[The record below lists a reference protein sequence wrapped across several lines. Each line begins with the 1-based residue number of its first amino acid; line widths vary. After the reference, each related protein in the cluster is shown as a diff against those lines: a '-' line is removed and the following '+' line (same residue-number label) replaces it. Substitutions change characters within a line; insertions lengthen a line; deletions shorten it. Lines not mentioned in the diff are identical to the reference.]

1 MRAALFFAFV
11 LVTAIGVALIA
22 GCARATDDPGLD
34 ALLRVACAQ
43 FYRGALPAASDG
55 PAISSFMDASS
66 IIRAGELGAPLSG
79 VVTRDTTAV
88 AIYLEG
94 DPGYWIVTPGAE
106 DATAL
111 GQLDFGARLSFSPL
125 LPAGSYTL
133 AGRAS
138 DGAGRFGPPTRNPL
152 MTSDTPV
159 GGTLVVGLKWD
170 SEADLDLHL
179 LIPDGTEIW
188 ANKINSYTP
197 PPPGTP
203 GDPNAF
209 KSGGILD
216 FDSNANCQIDGRR
229 AENVYWTMAP
239 PSGHYIA
246 RVDTYSLCGVP
257 QANWQLAVT
266 LDGASLGRA
275 SGAGRDSDAAL
286 THGRGAGVTALEFD
300 IP

>member
-1 MRAALFFAFV
+1 MRAL
-11 LVTAIGVALIA
+11 LCGLVALS

-34 ALLRVACAQ
+34 ALLRVSGAQ
-43 FYRGALPAASDG
+43 FYRGTLPAATDG
-55 PAISSFMDASS
+55 PAISSFMDATS
-66 IIRAGELGAPLSG
+66 IIRSGQQGAPLSG
-79 VVTRDTTAV
+79 IVTRDTTAV

-106 DATAL
+106 DAT
-111 GQLDFGARLSFSPL
+111 QLNQLSFGARLSFSPL
-125 LPAGSYTL
+125 MPAGSYTL

-138 DGAGRFGPPTRNPL
+138 DGAGRFGPPSRNPL
-152 MTSDTPV
+152 MTSDDPA

-170 SEADLDLHL
+170 VEADLDLHL
-179 LIPDGTEIW
+179 VIPDGTEIW
-188 ANKINSYTP
+188 ANKINSFTP
-197 PPPGTP
+197 PPPGMP

-216 FDSNANCQIDGRR
+216 FDSNANCNIDGRR
-229 AENVYWTMAP
+229 AENIFWTVAP

-246 RVDTYSLCGVP
+246 RVDTYSLCGTP
-257 QANWQLAVT
+257 QANWQLAVDINGT
-266 LDGASLGRA
+266 SLGRA
-275 SGAGRDSDAAL
+275 YGAGRDGDAAL